1 MTQLLPLKVSRTLL
15 GGTVYFHDP
24 VTDLLYKLKDPA
36 LQSRCNFF
44 GLWRELELEEGALLP
59 QGTLGQFKQRRPGM
73 YVFALDRKIEENNT

>member
-24 VTDLLYKLKDPA
+24 ATDRLYKLKDPA

-59 QGTLGQFKQRRPGM
+59 QGTLEQLKQRRPGM